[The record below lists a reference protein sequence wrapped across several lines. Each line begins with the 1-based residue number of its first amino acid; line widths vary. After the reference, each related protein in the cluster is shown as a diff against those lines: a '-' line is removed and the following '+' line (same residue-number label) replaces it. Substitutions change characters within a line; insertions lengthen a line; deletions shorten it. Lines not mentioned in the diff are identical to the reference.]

1 MSLFYPL
8 LLWTCA
14 LVSNAEV
21 GQMKEACRVS
31 AAVDHSPASLSWLLL
46 CLLVLALALSE
57 IAHNL

>member
-1 MSLFYPL
+1 MFYPL

-31 AAVDHSPASLSWLLL
+31 AAVDHSPASFSLLS
-46 CLLVLALALSE
+46 AMSFSFSFGFK
-57 IAHNL
+57 